1 MRPITVSLSP
11 SVLDADG
18 VAASQTPAGAGAVTI
33 NGALATGGVATF
45 ASPQI
50 VTIYSGSNISNR
62 TFDVTGLDRDGN
74 TISQTSITGPNN
86 STVATTKYFKEVT
99 GVTISGAAAGAITV
113 GVNGLGTSQIIPL
126 DVYPRANISVAVTAV
141 TGATYKLQYTYD
153 DVQATT
159 WPNGTQT
166 WFDHAT
172 MVSKTDTADAT
183 INNPVTAV
191 RFVITTAASPQ
202 SLTGRII
209 QSGGMV

>member
-18 VAASQTPAGAGAVTI
+18 VAASQTPSGAGAVTI
-33 NGALATGGVATF
+33 NGALASGGVATF

-62 TFDVTGLDRDGN
+62 TFDVTGRNRDGN
-74 TISQTSITGPNN
+74 TISETSITGPNN
-86 STVATTKYFKEVT
+86 ATVATTKYFKEVT
-99 GVTISGAAAGAITV
+99 GVTISGAAAGAITI

-126 DVYPRANISVAVTAV
+126 DVYAKMNTSVAVTAV

-153 DVQATT
+153 NVQAST

-172 MVSKTDTADAT
+172 MTAKTDATDAT
-183 INNPVTAV
+183 VNNPVSAV
-191 RFVITTAASPQ
+191 RLTITTASSPQ
-202 SLTGRII
+202 SVVARIV
-209 QSGGMV
+209 QSGGGL

>member
-1 MRPITVSLSP
+1 MQPITVSFSP

-18 VAASQTPAGAGAVTI
+18 VAASQTPSGAGAVTI
-33 NGALATGGVATF
+33 NGALATDGVATF

-62 TFDVTGLDRDGN
+62 TFNLTGKDPNGN
-74 TISQTSITGPNN
+74 TLTETSITGPNN
-86 STVATTKYFKEVT
+86 STVSSTKYFYSITEA
-99 GVTISGAAAGAITV
+99 TISGAAAGAITI
-113 GVNGLGTSQIIPL
+113 GVNGLGTSQTIPL
-126 DVYPRANISVAVTAV
+126 DVYPSANISVAVTSV

-153 DVQATT
+153 NVQAST

-166 WFDHAT
+166 WLDHGT
-172 MVSKTDTADAT
+172 MVSKTTTADGT

-191 RFVITTAASPQ
+191 RLVITAAASPQ